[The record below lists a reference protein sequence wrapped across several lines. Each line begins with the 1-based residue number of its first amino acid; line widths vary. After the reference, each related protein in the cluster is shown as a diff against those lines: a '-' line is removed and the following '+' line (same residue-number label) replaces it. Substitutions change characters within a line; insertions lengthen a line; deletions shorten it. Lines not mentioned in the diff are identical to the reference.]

1 MIMVLLDEKKVFDI
15 MYIDLFKIFYLVE
28 DVIIV
33 IMLVNK
39 YVFFLLDVLKNI
51 FKFLGEVFY

>member
-39 YVFFLLDVLKNI
+39 YVFFLLDAFKNI